1 MIRIGKLL
9 TRTLSFRLSLKVIV
23 ALATLLLL
31 ALLVMFYFSRK
42 AVKEEALLDAEQTLE
57 AMVQRIDN
65 ILLSVEQASGNVYW
79 KMSTN
84 LHNKEMLETY
94 TRKLVE
100 VNPYISDC
108 RIVWDDNKGKSRDS
122 VSSNAHVP
130 ATISDTGWISPQDA
144 NMPADKPVG
153 IFTLPFYEN
162 RQKVGNLVVEVSLT
176 QLSKI
181 ILDSKSSPNS
191 FCTLLGKDGTI
202 LVHPD
207 KSVLNKNI
215 IILSNDDDVSMREAI
230 QEMIAGKTGY
240 REVVFDD
247 VDYDVFYKPFERN
260 AVQGRAMSKLGWSA
274 GIILPEDDIFGEYNR
289 LLYIVIV
296 IAIVAILLQLLS
308 CYLFIKKQL
317 SPLRELEAS
326 AQQIADGHYD
336 ETIAISSR
344 QDEVGLLQT
353 HFRDMQ
359 QSLAQ
364 HVYEMQG
371 LTRTLKERG
380 ETLKATYEQTK
391 AANSM
396 KMNFLSNMSDQ
407 IMEPVNEIHNRALT
421 ISNHLNELS
430 EEETSR
436 FVDEIQTQGGKVT
449 SILNNVIAK
458 SEKITN

>member
-84 LHNKEMLETY
+84 LHNTERLETY

-108 RIVWDDNKGKSRDS
+108 RIVWDDDKDKSRDS
-122 VSSNAHVP
+122 ASPNEHGP
-130 ATISDTGWISPQDA
+130 APIAYTGWISAQDA

-176 QLSKI
+176 HSSKI

-191 FCTLLGKDGTI
+191 FCTLLGKNGTI

-215 IILSNDDDVSMREAI
+215 ITLSKDDDMSMREAA

-240 REVVFDD
+240 REVVFNGA
-247 VDYDVFYKPFERN
+247 DYYVFYKPFERS

-296 IAIVAILLQLLS
+296 IAIVALLLQFLS